1 MDETKY
7 LQMRRA
13 GRRVEWLV
21 VDAATGQTSPL
32 FDAARMEDALAAL
45 PGITRE
51 TAEEHAR
58 SEDLT
63 FNPSRTAALI
73 TIDDDLYF
81 YDFSAGRAT
90 RLTSTAGA
98 EEEATFSPNGR
109 AVAFVRANNLH
120 TVDVGGRQERALTND
135 GSSYLLNGK
144 LDWLYQEE
152 IYGRGRFRGYWWS
165 PDSTRL
171 AFLQL
176 DERPVP
182 EYTVADDIPYR
193 PDRRSHRLSESGRS
207 QSAREARESS
217 RRRAAPWRG

>member
-1 MDETKY
+1 MASVFRLSACLCLAAAALVSVTSAQAPPRELTIDAIYDPEVRVDFSGAPPTNLRWMDETKY

-32 FDAARMEDALAAL
+32 FDAARLEDALAAL

-90 RLTSTAGA
+90 RLTSTTGA

-109 AVAFVRANNLH
+109 AIAFVRANNLY
-120 TVDVGGRQERALTND
+120 TVDVAGRQERALTTD
-135 GSSYLLNGK
+135 GSSYLLN
-144 LDWLYQEE
+144 
-152 IYGRGRFRGYWWS
+152 
-165 PDSTRL
+165 
-171 AFLQL
+171 
-176 DERPVP
+176 
-182 EYTVADDIPYR
+182 
-193 PDRRSHRLSESGRS
+193 
-207 QSAREARESS
+207 
-217 RRRAAPWRG
+217 